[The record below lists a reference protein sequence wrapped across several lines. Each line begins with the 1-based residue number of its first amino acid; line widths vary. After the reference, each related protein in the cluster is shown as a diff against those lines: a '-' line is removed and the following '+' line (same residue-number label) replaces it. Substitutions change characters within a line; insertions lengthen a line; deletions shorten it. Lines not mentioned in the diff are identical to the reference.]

1 MRVERSELQRLVE
14 EEIAEFFERKKD
26 YPADAMAEWAAV
38 LFSTAKK
45 NGIATEGDQRQEIIG
60 EFEKALNQAG
70 YKIAEQKLELGD
82 DINLKV
88 SKDAMPFTYDLISS
102 IGAKNP
108 DALKGLPL
116 LFKRGAIN
124 LDLSTIA
131 GAEDLVATT
140 RTKPVSAPA
149 KPKAAAPAKPK
160 AAAPAKPKAAAPAK
174 PKAAA
179 PGSTT
184 PPAEPDEDPE
194 DQKATDKVPAVAGP
208 GQEEPEEEEAPLKVG
223 DIVRVKKNDI
233 SGIKPGDYEVADIYA
248 GTPGSDAL
256 NSVLLTAV
264 DGEGGYRDRV
274 SLIVDN
280 PDFFQVNPEEDG
292 LSDEECA
299 ELFDI
304 DDPDIKK
311 VLDQARAD
319 STIRGKVASIGRDLS
334 MTMDA
339 VTIGALAV
347 TATGVGTVPG
357 AAVATG
363 AATASVVGSAIAVTM
378 DLLNGQFKQA
388 AIDSIGLIPMG
399 SGAGKAGRE
408 VGEVAA
414 KEAAQQAA
422 KSAAEQAGK
431 RALAKGGEKAAAK
444 ASASAAKNVQASI
457 QAVVKGAA
465 KAPTAIEGR
474 LVKMMVDKG
483 VDETMA
489 KVLAPMMMKKA
500 QGKLQAKL
508 AENMGGLP
516 SRNDYENEKEY
527 AKATKN
533 YYLQRREQSASI
545 MSRCMKSQD
554 STAAKTA
561 KKFLDAVHD
570 WVDDVPRWFSA
581 AVKGVMGLFAD
592 EDEEAATSPDEE
604 GAPSPRPRFGQA
616 GKRLRPVDQIG
627 PMREQ
632 KELNRM
638 KVLAGIK

>member
-1 MRVERSELQRLVE
+1 VRISRVELKRLVE
-14 EEIAEFFERKKD
+14 EELAEFFERKKD

-38 LFSTAKK
+38 LFSTAKQ
-45 NGIATEGDQRQEIIG
+45 NGIPTEGDQRQEIIG
-60 EFEKALNQAG
+60 EFERALEEAG

-82 DINLKV
+82 DISLKV

-124 LDLSTIA
+124 LDLSDVA
-131 GAEDLVATT
+131 SAEDLVATT
-140 RTKPVSAPA
+140 RTKPVAPPA
-149 KPKAAAPAKPK
+149 KPKAAAPR
-160 AAAPAKPKAAAPAK
+160 
-174 PKAAA
+174 
-179 PGSTT
+179 STT

-208 GQEEPEEEEAPLKVG
+208 GQEEPA
-223 DIVRVKKNDI
+223 
-233 SGIKPGDYEVADIYA
+233 
-248 GTPGSDAL
+248 
-256 NSVLLTAV
+256 
-264 DGEGGYRDRV
+264 
-274 SLIVDN
+274 
-280 PDFFQVNPEEDG
+280 EEDTP

-311 VLDQARAD
+311 VLDRARAD

-334 MTMDA
+334 LTMDA
-339 VTIGALAV
+339 VTIGALGVA
-347 TATGVGTVPG
+347 ATGVGAVPG

-363 AATASVVGSAIAVTM
+363 AATASVVGSAIAVAM

-399 SGAGKAGRE
+399 SGAGKASRE

-422 KSAAEQAGK
+422 KSAGRQAGK
-431 RALAKGGEKAAAK
+431 RALAKSGEKAAAK
-444 ASASAAKNVQASI
+444 ASASAAKNAQASI

-465 KAPTAIEGR
+465 KAPAAIESR

-508 AENMGGLP
+508 AENMEGMP
-516 SRNDYENEKEY
+516 SRDDYKNEKEY

-554 STAAKTA
+554 SEAAKTA

-592 EDEEAATSPDEE
+592 EDEEAA
-604 GAPSPRPRFGQA
+604 PSPRPRFGQS
-616 GKRLRPVDQIG
+616 GKKMRPTPGLG
-627 PMREQ
+627 PTIAEELLREQ
-632 KELNRM
+632 KELDRM
-638 KVLAGIK
+638 KVLAGVK

>member
-1 MRVERSELQRLVE
+1 MRVSRVELDQLIK
-14 EEIAEFFERKKD
+14 EEINEIFGFGKEAPKE
-26 YPADAMAEWAAV
+26 YPADEMVYLLSRLFAIASKVGITPDDDVRQTIVKEIEDLLAE
-38 LFSTAKK
+38 
-45 NGIATEGDQRQEIIG
+45 EGYELHEQL
-60 EFEKALNQAG
+60 EFGGNVEFALTGGKAP
-70 YKIAEQKLELGD
+70 KLL
-82 DINLKV
+82 
-88 SKDAMPFTYDLISS
+88 DLIKDT
-102 IGAKNP
+102 IAKDP
-108 DALKGLPL
+108 AAADLITR
-116 LFKRGAIN
+116 LFKRSAIN
-124 LDLSTIA
+124 PDIEFGSL
-131 GAEDLVATT
+131 ATLPQT
-140 RTKPVSAPA
+140 SPAPSAPV
-149 KPKAAAPAKPK
+149 APPDDEEC
-160 AAAPAKPKAAAPAK
+160 P
-174 PKAAA
+174 
-179 PGSTT
+179 PGEVLEPETDT
-184 PPAEPDEDPE
+184 CVEPEVGEPPSDQEEPEEDPE
-194 DQKATDKVPAVAGP
+194 DLKATDKVPAVVGP
-208 GQEEPEEEEAPLKVG
+208 GQEEPA
-223 DIVRVKKNDI
+223 
-233 SGIKPGDYEVADIYA
+233 
-248 GTPGSDAL
+248 
-256 NSVLLTAV
+256 
-264 DGEGGYRDRV
+264 
-274 SLIVDN
+274 
-280 PDFFQVNPEEDG
+280 EEDTP

-311 VLDQARAD
+311 VLDRARAD

-334 MTMDA
+334 LTMDA
-339 VTIGALAV
+339 VTIGALGV
-347 TATGVGTVPG
+347 TATGVGAVPG

-363 AATASVVGSAIAVTM
+363 AATASVVGSAIAVAM

-399 SGAGKAGRE
+399 SGVGKAGRE

-422 KSAAEQAGK
+422 KSAGRQAGK
-431 RALAKGGEKAAAK
+431 RALAKSGEKAAAK
-444 ASASAAKNVQASI
+444 ASASAAKNAQASI

-465 KAPTAIEGR
+465 KAPAAIESR

-508 AENMGGLP
+508 AENMEGMP
-516 SRNDYENEKEY
+516 SRDDYKNEKEY

-554 STAAKTA
+554 SEAAKTA

-592 EDEEAATSPDEE
+592 EDEEAA
-604 GAPSPRPRFGQA
+604 PSPRPRFGQA
-616 GKRLRPVDQIG
+616 GKKLRRPDQIG

-632 KELNRM
+632 KELDRM
-638 KVLAGIK
+638 KVLAGVK

>member
-160 AAAPAKPKAAAPAK
+160 AAAP
-174 PKAAA
+174 
-179 PGSTT
+179 GSTT

-248 GTPGSDAL
+248 GTRNDPQPW
-256 NSVLLTAV
+256 VLLTAV
-264 DGEGGYRDRV
+264 DGEGGYRDHL

>member
-1 MRVERSELQRLVE
+1 MRVERSELKRLVE
-14 EEIAEFFERKKD
+14 EELAEFFERKKD

-38 LFSTAKK
+38 LFSTAKQ
-45 NGIATEGDQRQEIIG
+45 NGIPTEGDQRQEIIG
-60 EFEKALNQAG
+60 EFERALEEAG

-82 DINLKV
+82 DISLKV

-124 LDLSTIA
+124 LDLSDVA
-131 GAEDLVATT
+131 SAEDLVATT
-140 RTKPVSAPA
+140 RTKPVAPPAKQRRAQPAKSKPVPPA
-149 KPKAAAPAKPK
+149 KPKSATPKTPTAAPEPK
-160 AAAPAKPKAAAPAK
+160 
-174 PKAAA
+174 
-179 PGSTT
+179 T
-184 PPAEPDEDPE
+184 PSPDPDEDPE
-194 DQKATDKVPAVAGP
+194 DQKATDKVPTVAVP
-208 GQEEPEEEEAPLKVG
+208 GQEEPAKE
-223 DIVRVKKNDI
+223 D
-233 SGIKPGDYEVADIYA
+233 
-248 GTPGSDAL
+248 TP
-256 NSVLLTAV
+256 
-264 DGEGGYRDRV
+264 
-274 SLIVDN
+274 
-280 PDFFQVNPEEDG
+280 

-304 DDPDIKK
+304 DDPEIKK

-334 MTMDA
+334 LTMDA
-339 VTIGALAV
+339 VTIGALGVA
-347 TATGVGTVPG
+347 ATGVGAVPG
-357 AAVATG
+357 AAVAAG
-363 AATASVVGSAIAVTM
+363 AATASVVGSAIAVAM
-378 DLLNGQFKQA
+378 DLLNGQLKQA
-388 AIDSIGLIPMG
+388 VIDSIGLIPMG

-431 RALAKGGEKAAAK
+431 RALAKSGEKAAAK

-465 KAPTAIEGR
+465 KAPAAIEGR

-508 AENMGGLP
+508 AENMEGLP
-516 SRNDYENEKEY
+516 SRDDYENEKEY

-554 STAAKTA
+554 SKAAKTA

-581 AVKGVMGLFAD
+581 AVKGLMGLFAD
-592 EDEEAATSPDEE
+592 EDEAAT
-604 GAPSPRPRFGQA
+604 PSPRPRFGQS